1 MYALFDI
8 TYSDRP
14 VMVKR
19 GEFEI
24 CQAYMVILAERF
36 KTVFKESKFIIL
48 EIVDEDSFQYYMDHT
63 SLWAEYIKNT
73 IQAIEKMG

>member
-24 CQAYMVILAERF
+24 CQ
-36 KTVFKESKFIIL
+36 
-48 EIVDEDSFQYYMDHT
+48 YYMDHT